1 MTSGL
6 RSVFGAAISGDDWAE
21 AVKLCPLQFLRNEA
35 DLAVVRPEIKQDGHV
50 ITAWE
55 AWKAYGQE
63 VVDEAIEYGSAILR
77 EGKDSVKA
85 SLASRRQD
93 LGLTAKGVAALVGVT
108 EGEMALAEA
117 NSRAVS
123 VDTVEKIAFCL
134 GLDERLVGFR
144 SDPGEELS
152 LGKKLGEL
160 GQSHFWYGQGWGEDV
175 VGKLAEAASV
185 IRVETRL
192 RGWLGQSNK
201 VGSLSAIGIQA
212 AFAAGAVPSHAGDA
226 LAEAVRSN
234 LGMGKEAIQSM
245 RDLVVDR
252 IGVPVVT
259 AELPDS
265 VSGATLFSRYLEED
279 YRGVGIVLNSGG
291 DNRDVWDRR
300 VNLARELGRVLLDEQ
315 SPVDRVSVNLRWK
328 LEDGVVRTVSEMEE
342 KADAFALAFLAP
354 LEAVKERVPL
364 PVRPEHIGLVMDH
377 FGMSEWAA
385 RERIQSCYSGEADM
399 PYSEII
405 VKPSKEQVESEDM
418 LVSSPLPCVVKEGR
432 GGGFTTVV
440 IESRGKRLISA
451 DTAAFYLGCSQS
463 DLYGSGLG

>member
-21 AVKLCPLQFLRNEA
+21 AVKQSSLQFLRNEG

-63 VVDEAIEYGSAILR
+63 IVDEAIEYGSAILR
-77 EGKDSVKA
+77 EGRDSVKA
-85 SLASRRQD
+85 SLAGRRQE
-93 LGLTAKGVAALVGVT
+93 LGLTTKAVAALAG
-108 EGEMALAEA
+108 
-117 NSRAVS
+117 VS
-123 VDTVEKIAFCL
+123 VDEMISAETDSRAMPVDMVEKIAFCL

-144 SDPGEELS
+144 SCSPEEVS
-152 LGKKLGEL
+152 FGKKFGEL
-160 GQSHFWYGQGWGEDV
+160 GQSQFWHVQGLGEDV
-175 VGKLAEAASV
+175 VGRLAEAASV

-192 RGWLGQSNK
+192 RGWLGQVNK
-201 VGSLSAIGIQA
+201 VGSFSALGSQGGV
-212 AFAAGAVPSHAGDA
+212 AGAGPSHDGYA

-234 LGMGKEAIQSM
+234 LGMGKEAIVSM

-252 IGVPVVT
+252 IGVPVVM

-265 VSGATLFSRYLEED
+265 VSGATLFSRCLEED
-279 YRGVGIVLNSGG
+279 YLGVGIVLNSTG
-291 DNRDVWDRR
+291 DNLGVWDRR
-300 VNLARELGRVLLDEQ
+300 VNLARELGRVLLGEQ
-315 SPVDRVSVNLRWK
+315 SPVDRIRMNSYWNVQGKGNSPFDETDER
-328 LEDGVVRTVSEMEE
+328 
-342 KADAFALAFLAP
+342 ADAFALAFLAP
-354 LEAVKERVPL
+354 LEAVKERVRL
-364 PVRPEHIGLVMDH
+364 PVLPEHISGVMRH

-399 PYSEII
+399 PHSEMI
-405 VKPSKEQVESEDM
+405 VEPSKDQVESEDM

-432 GGGFTTVV
+432 GGRFTTVV

-451 DTAAFYLGCSQS
+451 DTAALYLGCSQS